1 MLDHQ
6 KVSEAY
12 TETLTASIEA
22 VRAAQARQKTIQH
35 EQIGRIKQ
43 SNRDT
48 RHHSEPT
55 KERLDKSPAGVQQA
69 MNGPRVGPIVVKAEV
84 VPFNHSVATRPTL
97 FQRSVTTEEM
107 MAFAKYCVGR
117 DLAEGRYSVTQ
128 FKEFNGAEINNGTGL
143 PFNFAEQQEA
153 IDWIRFVRDG
163 QYKLPSLF
171 VGCLDRLWLNWCGKG
186 DKEFLKKVGIALVSS
201 KDKRVQS
208 GSSIGFYRAVG
219 ICLISCDQVY
229 GLLNSS
235 GERKYFFG

>member
-12 TETLTASIEA
+12 TETMTASLEA
-22 VRAAQARQKTIQH
+22 IRAAQTRQKTIKH
-35 EQIGRIKQ
+35 EQLGRIKQ
-43 SNRDT
+43 SSKNT
-48 RHHSEPT
+48 KHHSEPT
-55 KERLDKSPAGVQQA
+55 NERLDKTPAGIQQA
-69 MNGPRVGPIVVKAEV
+69 TNGPRVGPVVVKSEV
-84 VPFNHSVATRPTL
+84 VPFNHSVATRQSL

-128 FKEFNGAEINNGTGL
+128 FKEFNGAEFSGNSGL

-153 IDWIRFVRDG
+153 LDWVRFVRDG

-186 DKEFLKKVGIALVSS
+186 DKEFLKKVGIAVVSS

-208 GSSIGFYRAVG
+208 GSAIGFYRAVG
-219 ICLISCDQVY
+219 ICLISCDQVHE
-229 GLLNSS
+229 LLNSS
-235 GERKYFFG
+235 NERKYFFG